1 MAKQRKAPR
10 PTQFGV
16 ISKWKGRTLVR
27 VYSREAGNR
36 RLLVAAIGSRK
47 LVDTILKLGVD
58 EQRPQIE
65 MEAAI
70 RKLSKSTWRI
80 DRPHEAKVESWLR
93 DVQAFDEAAK

>member
-1 MAKQRKAPR
+1 MARQRKAPR

-27 VYSREAGNR
+27 VYCREPGGR
-36 RLLVAAIGSRK
+36 RLLVAAIGSCK
-47 LVDTILKLGVD
+47 LVDTILRMGVE

-65 MEAAI
+65 IEAAI

-93 DVQAFDEAAK
+93 DVQAFDGGAK